1 MNIGFIGAGRVGC
14 SLGKYFNLHGFFV
27 SGYYSRSRESAEM
40 AAELTGSRVFDDPK
54 DLIRESD
61 MIFLTVP
68 DGMIESVSGEIMSL
82 DLNGKTLCHCSGAM
96 SSEVFGLMD
105 EYGGRCSMHPLMAV
119 SSREH
124 DVSEA
129 FFTIE
134 GNEKAITEIRNI
146 LDRCGNTYQEID
158 KSHKVKYHA
167 AAAVASNLVVGLLDM
182 AIGMLEECG
191 FDRDKAMEALKPLAT
206 GNVAAVMEKGP
217 KEALTGPVSRG
228 DDFTVRK
235 HLQVLSKEESEIYRL
250 LSLRLLG
257 LAGLP
262 EADNDRMKGILEK

>member
-27 SGYYSRSRESAEM
+27 SGYYSRSRESAET
-40 AAELTGSRVFDDPK
+40 AAALTGSRVFHDPK

-68 DGMIESVSGEIMSL
+68 DGMIEGVADEIMSF

-96 SSEVFGLMD
+96 SSEVFEWMD
-105 EYGGRCSMHPLMAV
+105 ECGGRCSMHPLMAV

-134 GNEKAITEIRNI
+134 GNEKAIKEVRNI
-146 LDRCGNTYQEID
+146 LGICGNTYQEID

-191 FDRDKAMEALKPLAT
+191 FDREKAMEAFTPLVT
-206 GNVAAVMEKGP
+206 GNVEAVMEKGP

-228 DDFTVRK
+228 DDYTVSK
-235 HLQVLSKEESEIYRL
+235 HLQVLSKKEYEIYRL
-250 LSLRLLG
+250 LSLRLLE

-262 EADNDRMKGILEK
+262 EADYDRMKGILEK